1 MDTATNQ
8 SGGAIKPREANLQTN
23 DSRFASIAIQIRG
36 IVRRTLYPTFA
47 LCLLMLIASVSRAE
61 TYQILSTETS
71 VVGGDLNK
79 TVTTVQVGDNPINRF
94 SFTKVVK
101 QVGEPALKDVFFLL
115 PPLGSGFQN
124 YEVGENGDY
133 NNSFVAF
140 FARRNYILFGIS
152 QRAQGLVAGTCE
164 SGAAD
169 CSAMANWGILTF
181 LQDIAFVRQQIDLE
195 YPSRK
200 KIVGGLSLGSILA
213 LATINAHANDYDGAI
228 LIDGTIY
235 DEDPAVRAMNAN
247 FCAAA
252 DNLLANGV
260 YYDGQGGPGF
270 KLVSQLA
277 QIDPNGLTP
286 LPGFPPGFTN
296 HQVFVLV
303 LSVPNPSPLTPRPGF
318 YNLAGSVPEDR
329 LFYANE
335 SLVHGSIAQFLDYV
349 AIRMLRDLN
358 CALAGDTTFTGNL
371 QSFTGPVIMFAAGH
385 GFGTGMIDTA
395 QLMTSANVTIN
406 FNELYGHVDF
416 MFSNNHKQELEH
428 PILDWLVKNF

>member
-1 MDTATNQ
+1 MYTATN
-8 SGGAIKPREANLQTN
+8 SLTTTAKPEAAYPQATDMSLASTV
-23 DSRFASIAIQIRG
+23 SRMKGVAKRPFYS
-36 IVRRTLYPTFA
+36 LFA
-47 LCLLMLIASVSRAE
+47 LSFLLLIPISSRAE
-61 TYQILSTETS
+61 TYQIISTESS

-79 TVTTVQVGDNPINRF
+79 TVTTVQVGNNPINRF
-94 SFTKVVK
+94 SFTKVSK
-101 QVGEPALKDVFFLL
+101 QLPSHALKDVIFLL

-140 FARRNYILFGIS
+140 FARRNYVVFGYS

-169 CSAMANWGILTF
+169 CSVMAEWGLAAS
-181 LQDIAFVRQQIDLE
+181 LQDIAFARQQIELE
-195 YPSRK
+195 YPGRR

-213 LATINAHANDYDGAI
+213 LVTINAHPYDYDGAI

-235 DEDPAVRAMNAN
+235 DEDPAVRALNAN
-247 FCAAA
+247 FCTIA

-318 YNLAGSVPEDR
+318 YNLAGSVAENR
-329 LFYANE
+329 FFYANE

-358 CALAGDTTFTGNL
+358 CALAGDTTFTSNL
-371 QSFTGPVIMFAAGH
+371 QSFTGPVMMFAAGH
-385 GFGTGMIDTA
+385 GFGTGMFDTA
-395 QLMTSANVTIN
+395 QLMTSANVTLN
-406 FNELYGHVDF
+406 FNEPYGHVDI
-416 MFSNNHKQELEH
+416 MFSNSHLQELEH
-428 PILDWLVKNF
+428 PILDWLQNNF